1 MTVTENTNL
10 IEKITSVNIE
20 IQDRNDY
27 VMSKYLKKINTYWR
41 EYLGNHAL

>member
-27 VMSKYLKKINTYWR
+27 VICPNI
-41 EYLGNHAL
+41 

>member
-27 VMSKYLKKINTYWR
+27 VMSKYLKKINTY
-41 EYLGNHAL
+41 